1 MCQGNFKRGK
11 SFVILFD
18 EPEPTK
24 NYSENSSSNLKLPT
38 LPPATTTTST
48 TISTT
53 TTKITTTTTTT
64 NIKTS
69 TSSALILPE
78 HPDHLILRSDSEHEN
93 NSSAWIV
100 LGVVISVLFVCFLA
114 LVLAHGKK
122 SKTDEVM
129 KSDESC
135 KVDKTENRTIVRNV

>member
-24 NYSENSSSNLKLPT
+24 NYSENFPSTLKLPT
-38 LPPATTTTST
+38 LPPATTT
-48 TISTT
+48 ISTT
-53 TTKITTTTTTT
+53 TTITTTTTTT

-93 NSSAWIV
+93 NSSAWII
-100 LGVVISVLFVCFLA
+100 LGAVISVLFVCFLA

-122 SKTDEVM
+122 SKTDKIM

-135 KVDKTENRTIVRNV
+135 KVDKTENRTIVRKV

>member
-24 NYSENSSSNLKLPT
+24 NYSENFPSTLKLPT
-38 LPPATTTTST
+38 LPPATTTT
-48 TISTT
+48 ISTT
-53 TTKITTTTTTT
+53 TTTTTTITTTLTT

-93 NSSAWIV
+93 NSSAWII
-100 LGVVISVLFVCFLA
+100 LGAVISVLFVCFLA

-122 SKTDEVM
+122 SKTDKIM

-135 KVDKTENRTIVRNV
+135 KVDKTENRTIVRKV

>member
-24 NYSENSSSNLKLPT
+24 NYSENFPSTLKLPT
-38 LPPATTTTST
+38 LPPATTTT

-53 TTKITTTTTTT
+53 TTTITTTTTST

-100 LGVVISVLFVCFLA
+100 LGVVISVLFVCSLA
-114 LVLAHGKK
+114 LVLAHRKK